1 MAKENSIKFLTIEEL
16 ALRWRVSKSWVD
28 KAKALHPEM
37 LPNYIKIGRLIR
49 FPLDEVIKY
58 EQQSLN
64 QVEGE

>member
-1 MAKENSIKFLTIEEL
+1 MTKENGIKFLTIAEL

-28 KAKALHPEM
+28 KAKAMHPEV
-37 LPNYIKIGRLIR
+37 LPKYIKIGRLIR
-49 FPLDEVIKY
+49 FPLDEVIKH

>member
-1 MAKENSIKFLTIEEL
+1 MAKQFGVEFLTVAEL

-28 KAKALHPEM
+28 KAKALHPET
-37 LPNYIKIGRLIR
+37 LPKYIKIGRLIR
-49 FPLDEVIKY
+49 FPLDEVIKH

>member
-1 MAKENSIKFLTIEEL
+1 MTKENGIKFLTIAEL

-28 KAKALHPEM
+28 KAKALHPET
-37 LPNYIKIGRLIR
+37 LPKYIKIGRLIR
-49 FPLDEVIKY
+49 FPLDEVIKH